1 MHTFNLQLNQRVLC
15 VCKPKSAEWATRCTI
30 LHGISTIR
38 QWHAAFRL
46 IGLLFAKKPGIRC
59 LTGNLTVVYTTMWPT
74 VMQLAFC
81 GQLVF
86 HTSVNTKQ
94 LQADYYKEITL
105 RYAVIV
111 GSSADL

>member
-1 MHTFNLQLNQRVLC
+1 
-15 VCKPKSAEWATRCTI
+15 
-30 LHGISTIR
+30 
-38 QWHAAFRL
+38 
-46 IGLLFAKKPGIRC
+46 
-59 LTGNLTVVYTTMWPT
+59 MWPT
-74 VMQLAFC
+74 VMQLAFS

-86 HTSVNTKQ
+86 RTSVNTKR